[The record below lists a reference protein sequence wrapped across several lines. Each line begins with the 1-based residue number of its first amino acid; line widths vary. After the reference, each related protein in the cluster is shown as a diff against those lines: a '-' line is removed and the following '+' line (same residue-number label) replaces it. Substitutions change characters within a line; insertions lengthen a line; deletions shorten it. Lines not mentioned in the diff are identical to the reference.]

1 MALAIK
7 FVTTFVISFIT
18 LAYTPGVRF
27 DFNVLI
33 TLSTVGPVGVVVDAV
48 GVVDEVGVV
57 DAVGLVVLGVVV
69 CAVRSVGVVVDAVGV
84 VVPLGVVVSAVR
96 PVGVVVDAVE
106 VVVPL
111 GVVVILGVD
120 DAVDMLLF
128 YYKLL
133 IKRTKNLAFY

>member
-1 MALAIK
+1 M
-7 FVTTFVISFIT
+7 
-18 LAYTPGVRF
+18 
-27 DFNVLI
+27 
-33 TLSTVGPVGVVVDAV
+33 GVVVDAV

-69 CAVRSVGVVVDAVGV
+69 CAVRSVGVVVGAVGV

-96 PVGVVVDAVE
+96 SVGV

-111 GVVVILGVD
+111 GVVVILGFD
-120 DAVDMLLF
+120 DAVDILLF